1 MSCRKYLNLINFKR
15 IEMPKI
21 EIACFNP
28 ESAIIAFENG
38 ADRIELCAGLN
49 EGGTTPDFETT
60 KELREKINI
69 PIFVMIRPRGGNFTY
84 SEEEFEQMKNELLQ
98 LKTLNVDGFVFGILD
113 EKDEVNSEQNTILV
127 ELAKPFP
134 CTFHRAFDRARS
146 LEESLEKVINC
157 GFKTILTSGQKP
169 NVSEGK
175 ENLKKL
181 VELSDGRIEIL
192 IGGGLRSTNIQEIRE
207 YTKAGYFHSSAI
219 TDGGEFA
226 NPDEVIAL
234 KNK

>member
-1 MSCRKYLNLINFKR
+1 MS
-15 IEMPKI
+15 KI

-38 ADRIELCAGLN
+38 ADRIELCDGLN

-60 KELREKINI
+60 KQLREKISI
-69 PIFVMIRPRGGNFTY
+69 PIFVMIRPRGGDFTY
-84 SEEEFEQMKNELLQ
+84 SDEEFDQMKSDLIR
-98 LKTLNVDGFVFGILD
+98 LKSLNVDGFVFGILN
-113 EKDEVNSEQNTILV
+113 ESDEVNIQQNKILV
-127 ELAKPFP
+127 ELAKPYH
-134 CTFHRAFDRARS
+134 CTFHRAFDRAKD
-146 LEESLEKVINC
+146 LENSLEKVIEC

-192 IGGGLRSTNIQEIRE
+192 VGGGLRSTNIEGIRE
-207 YTKAGYFHSSAI
+207 FTNAEYFHSSAI
-219 TDGGEFA
+219 TDGGAFA
-226 NPDEVIAL
+226 DSEEIVAL